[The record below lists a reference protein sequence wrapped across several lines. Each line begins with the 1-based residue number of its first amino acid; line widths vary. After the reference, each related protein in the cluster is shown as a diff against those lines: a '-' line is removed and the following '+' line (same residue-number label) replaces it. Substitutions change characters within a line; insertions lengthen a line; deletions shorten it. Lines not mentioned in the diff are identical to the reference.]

1 MEPNVTG
8 YTEVIVTK
16 PWGHEYLMYQ
26 NAHVG
31 IWYLFI
37 KYGAHT
43 SLHCHPKK
51 KTGLVVLSGEA
62 EVRFMNESMKLA
74 AMGRLIIRPGLFHS
88 TSALSPEGVAMIE
101 VETPPIKTNLVRF
114 KDVYGREEASYE
126 SDEAMLPIHDGCLRL
141 QVPEQ
146 GAGETYRL
154 HGCTVIPERIDDMTT
169 LRDRS
174 PNELILVLEG
184 GLMSCTDEH
193 ILGAGD
199 VVTIGTVNRLA
210 EAFAAPDGMAFLRL
224 LRTACDQDQGKS

>member
-1 MEPNVTG
+1 MTE
-8 YTEVIVTK
+8 YAEVIVTK

-26 NAHVG
+26 NAFVG

-37 KYGAHT
+37 KHGAHT

-62 EVRFMNESMKLA
+62 EVRFMNESMKLT

-88 TSALSPEGVAMIE
+88 TWALSPKGVALIE

-114 KDVYGREEASYE
+114 KDAYGREEASYE
-126 SDEAMLPIHDGCLRL
+126 SGEAMLPIHDGCLRIR
-141 QVPEQ
+141 VPEQ
-146 GAGETYRL
+146 GAGEAYRL
-154 HGCTVIPERIDDMTT
+154 HGCTLIPERIDDITT

-174 PNELILVLEG
+174 LNELILVLEG
-184 GLMSCTDEH
+184 GLLSSTDEH

-210 EAFAAPDGMAFLRL
+210 EAFASPDGIAFLRL
-224 LRTACDQDQGKS
+224 ARTARAQGESEW

>member
-1 MEPNVTG
+1 MTE
-8 YTEVIVTK
+8 YAEVIVTK

-26 NAHVG
+26 NAYVG

-37 KYGAHT
+37 KHGAHT

-62 EVRFMNESMKLA
+62 EVRFMNESVKLT

-88 TSALSPEGVAMIE
+88 TSALSAEGVALIE

-114 KDVYGREEASYE
+114 KDAYGREEASYE
-126 SDEAMLPIHDGCLRL
+126 REDAMIPLHDGCLRIR
-141 QVPEQ
+141 VPEH
-146 GAGETYRL
+146 GTGEAYTL
-154 HGCTVIPERIDDMTT
+154 HGCTVIPERIDDITT

-174 PNELILVLEG
+174 LNELILVLEG
-184 GLMSCTDEH
+184 GLLSCSDEH
-193 ILGAGD
+193 VLGAGD

-210 EAFAAPDGMAFLRL
+210 EAFGAPAGMAFLRL
-224 LRTACDQDQGKS
+224 ARTTRDHGEGEW